1 VSGLPNRSPW
11 KLPVTSVGSW
21 PTPVVELQPADDRN
35 RCVTVPYANS
45 LGRGAVIE
53 HLQLYEPYR
62 LPLCLFADSRSAIQA
77 VTSDSSQP
85 TRLALIRIGAGKVPV
100 RM

>member
-1 VSGLPNRSPW
+1 MTGCWLGACSQPPRPTVS
-11 KLPVTSVGSW
+11 
-21 PTPVVELQPADDRN
+21 N
-35 RCVTVPYANS
+35 RCVTVRYANS
-45 LGRGAVIE
+45 LGTAAGIE
-53 HLQLYEPYR
+53 HLQLSETYR
-62 LPLCLFADSRSAIQA
+62 PPLCLFADSRSAIQA